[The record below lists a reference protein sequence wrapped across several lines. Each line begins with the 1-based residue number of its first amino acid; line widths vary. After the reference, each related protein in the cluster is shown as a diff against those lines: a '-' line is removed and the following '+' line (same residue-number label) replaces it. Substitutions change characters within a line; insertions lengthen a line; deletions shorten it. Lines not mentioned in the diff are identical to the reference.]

1 MTDQAPPPV
10 DTTVVDSNRPEEGER
25 FLEVDDVAETL
36 KRVHGGFLRMLIL
49 AYAAAAGAGV
59 ATVFIH
65 PVRDWI
71 LFVGMF
77 LVILAYMS
85 AYLKAHQNRRPI
97 LKLIGFL
104 TTEALIG
111 FWMFILADRIPPRRV
126 FVDGEIIMRPEMT
139 ELWVSVGLLGA
150 VALGLLVHY
159 VWVGRFVRLRKQ
171 AATVAATAS
180 EGSGP
185 E

>member
-1 MTDQAPPPV
+1 M
-10 DTTVVDSNRPEEGER
+10 R
-25 FLEVDDVAETL
+25 FIEVDDVAETL
-36 KRVHGGFLRMLIL
+36 KRVHSGFLRMLIL
-49 AYAAAAGAGV
+49 TYAAAAGAGV
-59 ATVFIH
+59 AIVFIH

-77 LVILAYMS
+77 LVIFAYMS
-85 AYLKAHQNRRPI
+85 AYLKAHQKRRTF

-111 FWMFILADRIPPRRV
+111 FWMFILADRIPPRRA
-126 FVDGEIIMRPEMT
+126 FIDGEIIMRPEMT
-139 ELWVSVGLLGA
+139 KLWISVGLLGA
-150 VALGLLVHY
+150 VALGLLVHF
-159 VWVGRFVRLRKQ
+159 VWVGRFVRFRKE
-171 AATVAATAS
+171 VSSAATAS